1 MRRPDS
7 SARIIGLPHA
17 LGLIL
22 LPVLFY
28 LHGCGLKDRMG
39 SEGNAALLQVGE
51 KSFSND
57 DLTRFFNSR
66 LNEFR
71 DAVDADVVKSALLDN
86 FIEEKLLLRQAE
98 QLKIEPNPQALDSM
112 REELA
117 ASGAGSSSE
126 LKNDRDLGQSMEESL
141 KIQGYLHDHLFKGLS
156 VAKEECEAYY
166 KEHLSDFVSNDKVH
180 VREILVEDEAQAGK
194 ILASLKANRNKNFSE
209 LARIYSQAPAA
220 ASGGDMGTFQRGELP
235 EEFEKVIFPLAPGT
249 ASKIVR
255 TRYGYHIFLVEEK
268 ILAHQQKYYEV
279 EDKIRETLLVER
291 QRAALDKELASLAD
305 QIPIQLDRD
314 RLDFKYV
321 GTRLAP
327 RGRKSQ

>member
-7 SARIIGLPHA
+7 SARVIGLPHA
-17 LGLIL
+17 LGVIL
-22 LPVLFY
+22 LPVLFC
-28 LHGCGLKDRMG
+28 LHGCGLKDRLG
-39 SEGNAALLQVGE
+39 SQGNDALLQVGE
-51 KSFSND
+51 KSFSKD
-57 DLTRFFNSR
+57 DLTSFFNSR

-71 DAVDADVVKSALLDN
+71 DSVDADVVKSALLDT

-98 QLKIEPNPQALDSM
+98 QLKIEPDPQALDSM
-112 REELA
+112 RGELA

-141 KIQGYLHDHLFKGLS
+141 KIQGYLRDHLFKGLS
-156 VAKEECEAYY
+156 VAKEVCEAYY
-166 KEHLSDFVSNDKVH
+166 KEHLGDFVSNDVVH

-235 EEFEKVIFPLAPGT
+235 EEFEKVIFPLAPRT

-279 EDKIRETLLVER
+279 EDEIREKLLMER

-305 QIPIQLDRD
+305 EVPIQLDRD

>member
-1 MRRPDS
+1 MRRPDK
-7 SARIIGLPHA
+7 SAGVTGLPHA
-17 LGLIL
+17 LGVIL
-22 LPVLFY
+22 LPMLFC
-28 LHGCGLKDRMG
+28 LHSCGLKDQLG
-39 SEGNAALLQVGE
+39 PEGNAALLQVGE
-51 KSFSND
+51 KSFSKD
-57 DLTRFFNSR
+57 DLARFFNSR

-71 DAVDADVVKSALLDN
+71 DSVDADVVKSALLDS

-98 QLKIEPNPQALDSM
+98 QLKIEPTPQALASM

-117 ASGAGSSSE
+117 ASAAGGSSE

-156 VAKEECEAYY
+156 VTKGESEAYY
-166 KEHLSDFVSNDKVH
+166 KEHLGDFVSNDMVH

-209 LARIYSQAPAA
+209 LARIYSKAPAA

-235 EEFEKVIFPLAPGT
+235 EEFEKVIFPLATGT

-255 TRYGYHIFLVEEK
+255 TRYGHHIFLVEEK

-279 EDKIRETLLVER
+279 EDRIREKLLVER
-291 QRAALDKELASLAD
+291 QRAALDRELTSLAD
-305 QIPIQLDRD
+305 QVPIRLDRD
-314 RLDFKYV
+314 GLDFRYV

-327 RGRKSQ
+327 HGRKPQ

>member
-1 MRRPDS
+1 MRRLDS

-17 LGLIL
+17 LGVIL
-22 LPVLFY
+22 LPVLFC
-28 LHGCGLKDRMG
+28 LHGCGLKERLS

-98 QLKIEPNPQALDSM
+98 QLKIDPNPQALDSM

-166 KEHLSDFVSNDKVH
+166 KEHLGDFVNNDRVH

-194 ILASLKANRNKNFSE
+194 ILASLKASRNKNFSE
-209 LARIYSQAPAA
+209 LARIYSKAPAA
-220 ASGGDMGTFQRGELP
+220 ASGGDMGIFQRGELP

-279 EDKIRETLLVER
+279 EDKIKETLLVER

-305 QIPIQLDRD
+305 QVPIQLDRD

>member
-1 MRRPDS
+1 MRRPDD
-7 SARIIGLPHA
+7 SASIGLPRA
-17 LGLIL
+17 LGVIL
-22 LPVLFY
+22 LPMLFC
-28 LHGCGLKDRMG
+28 LHSCGLKDQLG

-51 KSFSND
+51 KSFSKD

-66 LNEFR
+66 LNEFQ
-71 DAVDADVVKSALLDN
+71 DSVDADVTKSALLDT

-98 QLKIEPNPQALDSM
+98 QLRIEPNPQALDSM

-126 LKNDRDLGQSMEESL
+126 LKNNRDLGQSMEESL

-166 KEHLSDFVSNDKVH
+166 KEHLSEFVSNDIVH
-180 VREILVEDEAQAGK
+180 VREILVADEAQADK
-194 ILASLKANRNKNFSE
+194 ILASLKENRNKNFSE
-209 LARIYSQAPAA
+209 LARIYSKAPAA

-235 EEFEKVIFPLAPGT
+235 EEFDKVIFPLAPGT
-249 ASKIVR
+249 ASRIVR
-255 TRYGYHIFLVEEK
+255 TRYGYHVFLVEEK

-279 EDKIRETLLVER
+279 EDKIREKLLVER

-305 QIPIQLDRD
+305 QVSIQLDRD

-327 RGRKSQ
+327 RGRKSP

>member
-1 MRRPDS
+1 MRRPDK
-7 SARIIGLPHA
+7 SAGVTGLPHA
-17 LGLIL
+17 LGVIL
-22 LPVLFY
+22 LPMLFC
-28 LHGCGLKDRMG
+28 LHSCGLKDQLG
-39 SEGNAALLQVGE
+39 PEGNAALLQVGE
-51 KSFSND
+51 KSFSKD
-57 DLTRFFNSR
+57 DLARFFNSR

-71 DAVDADVVKSALLDN
+71 DSVDADVVKSALLDS

-98 QLKIEPNPQALDSM
+98 QLKIEPTPQALASM

-117 ASGAGSSSE
+117 ASAAGGSSE

-156 VAKEECEAYY
+156 VTKEESEAYY
-166 KEHLSDFVSNDKVH
+166 KEHLGDFVSNDMVH

-209 LARIYSQAPAA
+209 LARIYSKAPAA

-235 EEFEKVIFPLAPGT
+235 EEFEKVIFPLATGT

-255 TRYGYHIFLVEEK
+255 TRYGHHIFLVEEK

-279 EDKIRETLLVER
+279 EDRIREKLLVER
-291 QRAALDKELASLAD
+291 QRAALDRELTSLAD
-305 QIPIQLDRD
+305 QVPIRLDRD
-314 RLDFKYV
+314 GLDFRYV

-327 RGRKSQ
+327 HGRKPQ